1 MVDEAVFEELIKRYH
16 EAYARRTPGS
26 RRLYEEARKRLPGGV
41 TYHIRWFRPYP
52 VFIERGEGKYV
63 WDVDGNRYTDY
74 WMGHGALFL
83 GHRPRVVE
91 EALREA
97 LGKGTHLGYENPYAV
112 EYAELLTR
120 VVPGIEAVRFA
131 NSGTEANMYAI
142 RLARAYTG
150 NRYIIK
156 FEGGWH
162 GGYDALHTGVT
173 PPFRGPESKGLVEDC
188 LKYTLVAPY
197 NDLDSVEK
205 LLRSHDVAAIIVEPV
220 LGAGGAIPARREF
233 LRGLRELSD
242 KYGSLLIFDEVIT
255 GFRLALGGAQE
266 YYGVRADIVVL
277 GKIVGGG
284 VAGAGVF
291 AARSEIMRLLDHTEI
306 ANPRERSFHGG
317 TFSGNTL
324 TILAGYATVKY
335 LAEHRDV
342 YEKANTL
349 WRWVREEIDERCS
362 EYNNSCWSTGEGT
375 IVGIHFTKERPWSTR
390 DALEKRW
397 SNKVYE
403 ALHAYMRTKNILY
416 VSEHMAHLLPS
427 IEHNR
432 DDAREFLEAFTEFLE
447 ELKKNK
453 ALPQ

>member
-1 MVDEAVFEELIKRYH
+1 MSGEEFFEKLAKKYH
-16 EAYARRTPGS
+16 GVYEERTPGS
-26 RRLYEEARKRLPGGV
+26 KRLYEAAKKHLPGGV
-41 TYHIRWFRPYP
+41 TYHIRWFKPYP
-52 VFIERGEGKYV
+52 LFIERGEGKHV

-112 EYAELLTR
+112 EYAELLAR
-120 VVPGIEAVRFA
+120 VVPGVEAVRFA
-131 NSGTEANMYAI
+131 NSGTEANMYTV

-150 NRYIIK
+150 KRYIVK

-173 PPFRGPESKGLVEDC
+173 PPFRGPESKGLIEDC
-188 LKYTLVAPY
+188 LRYTLVAPY
-197 NDLDSVEK
+197 NDLDSVEN
-205 LLRSHDVAAIIVEPV
+205 LLRRYDVAAIIVEPV
-220 LGAGGAIPARREF
+220 LGAGGAIPAKPEF
-233 LRGLRELSD
+233 LKGLRELAD
-242 KYGSLLIFDEVIT
+242 RYDSLLVFDEVIT

-291 AARSEIMRLLDHTEI
+291 AASSDIMRLLDHTTI
-306 ANPRERSFHGG
+306 PSQRERSFHGG
-317 TFSGNTL
+317 TFAGNTL
-324 TILAGYATVKY
+324 TILAGYATIKY
-335 LAEHRDV
+335 LESHRDV
-342 YEKANTL
+342 YDRVNTL
-349 WRWVREEIDERCS
+349 WAQVRRRIDKLCS
-362 EYNNSCWSTGEGT
+362 QYNSACWATGEGT
-375 IVGIHFTKERPWSTR
+375 ITGIHFTKERPWSTR
-390 DALEKRW
+390 EAIENRW

-427 IEHNR
+427 ILHGEE
-432 DDAREFLEAFTEFLE
+432 DANKLLEALQEFLE
-447 ELKKNK
+447 ELRTHK
-453 ALPQ
+453 ALPE